1 MVVITSNN
9 IDGDDNINN
18 NNNQNNNTDD
28 DDDDDVADESG
39 RSSIRTQSSTSN
51 INNML
56 DESISNLSQSTQSLL
71 RTARLDIVVLGSQC
85 EDMKETLVQLE
96 SQWDMLQKLLA
107 EDAERSKLEEE
118 EEIL

>member
-1 MVVITSNN
+1 MMVVITPNN
-9 IDGDDNINN
+9 IDGDNINN

-28 DDDDDVADESG
+28 NDDVADESG

-51 INNML
+51 INML

-96 SQWDMLQKLLA
+96 SQWDM
-107 EDAERSKLEEE
+107 
-118 EEIL
+118 